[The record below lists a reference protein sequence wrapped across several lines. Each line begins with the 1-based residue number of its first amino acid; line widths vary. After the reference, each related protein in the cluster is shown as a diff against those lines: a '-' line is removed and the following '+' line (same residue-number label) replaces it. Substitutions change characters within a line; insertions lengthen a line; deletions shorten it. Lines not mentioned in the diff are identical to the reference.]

1 MGTKVRDIY
10 VPCLDKALLNYKKT
24 RKQVLGLS
32 TGVKF
37 IGICP
42 RFGMSIYKTR
52 VVSVG
57 MFCFSNHIID
67 FLFKLLHVM
76 VG

>member
-1 MGTKVRDIY
+1 MYLISIK
-10 VPCLDKALLNYKKT
+10 KAGSGLVHR
-24 RKQVLGLS
+24 RKIHRHS
-32 TGVKF
+32 
-37 IGICP
+37 P